1 MRCLSTEKR
10 AVVAALMLAVAAA
23 GTAIAGVKV
32 QSQSEPNFA
41 FASLKTWAWNP
52 SGPGDFKVW
61 VSSESDPAPVKKQFE
76 PVILQSVDEQLGK
89 KKFMKVDGK
98 PDFFVTYYALITL
111 GMNSQ
116 QLGQFLP
123 SLSEWGVPP
132 FTAPTTS
139 LKIYPEGN
147 LVVDIAAGS
156 TNHVVWRGI
165 AQSEIN
171 LDRSDSE
178 RVKRL
183 RDAVKDLLEKF
194 PPKK

>member
-1 MRCLSTEKR
+1 MKHPSIGKLFAT
-10 AVVAALMLAVAAA
+10 ALIVTAAA
-23 GTAIAGVKV
+23 AATVIAGVKV
-32 QSQSEPNFA
+32 QSQSEPKFD
-41 FASLKTWAWNP
+41 FSTLKSWAWNP

-61 VSSESDPAPVKKQFE
+61 VSSNSDPAPVKKQFE

-89 KKFMKVDGK
+89 KKFMRIDGK

-111 GMNSQ
+111 GMSSQ

-123 SLSEWGVPP
+123 SLAEWGVPP
-132 FTAPTTS
+132 FTAPTTA

-147 LVVDIAAGS
+147 LVVDIGAGS
-156 TNHVVWRGI
+156 TEHVVWRGV
-165 AQSEIN
+165 AQSEID
-171 LDRSDSE
+171 LDRSDAE

-183 RDAVKDLLEKF
+183 REAVKDLLEKF